1 MIIILKTPYVIWT
14 LGFPIEMDAG
24 LYHLMIE
31 GKLRVITF
39 NGLGAQTAQQ
49 IQRLRPIPTY
59 TAVLA
64 SGPAMIDIIDVVGYL
79 LCNFSV

>member
-1 MIIILKTPYVIWT
+1 
-14 LGFPIEMDAG
+14 MDAG
-24 LYHLMIE
+24 LYHLMMD

-64 SGPAMIDIIDVVGYL
+64 SGQAMIDIMDVVYTYL
-79 LCNFSV
+79 LPKDLLKI

>member
-1 MIIILKTPYVIWT
+1 MN
-14 LGFPIEMDAG
+14 AG
-24 LYHLMIE
+24 LYHLMMD
-31 GKLRVITF
+31 GMLRVITY

-64 SGPAMIDIIDVVGYL
+64 SGKALIDIMDVVNRIYL
-79 LCNFSV
+79 ATYIR